1 MIKIKQKIIFLFLIF
16 FSIYC
21 ALTIGLAWDEEFLK
35 IQGKTTLNY
44 LLSLGKIDEDLFRRE
59 YYSPIYY
66 SIKYLFVQIFP
77 AKYQIEASY
86 LINLFFSFATL
97 VGIKKLSK
105 KLYKRYLFEW
115 AYPEVAAWCREKG
128 RSYPELNSQGEIT
141 ESIPRTIKMKY

>member
-105 KLYKRYLFEW
+105 KLFNNKVGTIVFLILF
-115 AYPEVAAWCREKG
+115 
-128 RSYPELNSQGEIT
+128 SYPIFFYHAVFSLQTAIT
-141 ESIPRTIKMKY
+141 LIIIRQIL